1 MGSDGVARYARW
13 LRRRHRVVLAL
24 AALATVVSVL
34 GVSRLRLRASF
45 KELLPSGNEAGR
57 ALDEARRRV
66 GEFSTLVLVI
76 ESPDPAKNRAYAAGL
91 TERIGRLPPTIVE
104 RALYQ
109 LPALAA
115 FFHDHRWLYADESFL
130 RDVCDRLRFEL
141 QTRKNPLYVALDEP
155 PTLNELKARARRQ
168 GSHIG
173 RLPRD
178 GLLATDGG
186 RLIALVV
193 LPGSDYGLP
202 ATADRQAVDEDA
214 VEDAVREVVAAYP
227 PSRVSPA
234 IRLRWTGSIHTDIV
248 ERHAIEKDVAITSA
262 AVVLL
267 VSLVVGLYFGRL
279 GAVPM
284 VALPAIIGSLAALG
298 FAGFVIGTLN
308 ATTAFLGGILL
319 GNGINYPILVLSRYD
334 EERRRGHSLDE
345 ALPVALA
352 GTARPTAL
360 VAFAASLA
368 YGSLALTRFR
378 GFNQFGLI
386 GCVGMVLCWLCAMTL
401 LPALLCAFDRRPAA
415 PRTRR
420 LDYGRPLGWATEHLP
435 VALLVLGTLATVGS
449 VVALPRW
456 LASPFD
462 YDFRHLRSVR
472 GDDPALSARLDGI
485 FGRALGPSLVLTDSP
500 AEDEAARRS
509 ILAAAARH
517 PPDPVEHVVTLDGLL
532 PGTAAEQRTKLA
544 LLEEIRGLLGEHNL
558 ALLSAAQRKEALS
571 WRPPPGLRVLTR
583 ADLPILARRPFTER
597 DGTVGRVLLVYPP
610 EHGFSSW
617 NGHDLE
623 RLAAVIRRVPL
634 PDGHVLHGAG
644 SAVVFA
650 AMLEA
655 IAHDGPIAT
664 VFSLTGVA
672 LLTFVLLRRLVGA
685 LAILGT
691 LCVGVLW
698 MLGVVAVCGLRLNFL
713 NFIALPITFGIG
725 VDYAVNVWLRYRPN
739 RRASRRG
746 HRDLHDGEG
755 APETM
760 PEAVRSTGGAVLLN
774 SLTTVIGYAALLVAS
789 NRALRS
795 FGAVAI
801 LGEAACVAAALLVM
815 PSLFVLRDR
824 RRSPRCAVTLPDQ
837 LS

>member
-1 MGSDGVARYARW
+1 MRRYARW
-13 LRRRHRVVLAL
+13 LRRRHGVVLAL
-24 AALATVVSVL
+24 TAVVVVASVL
-34 GVSRLRLRASF
+34 GVSRLRVRASF

-66 GEFSTLVLVI
+66 GEYSTLVLVI
-76 ESPDPAKNRAYAAGL
+76 ESPDPAKNRAYAQGL
-91 TERIGRLPPTIVE
+91 AERIARLPPTVVE
-104 RALYQ
+104 RAVYQ
-109 LPALAA
+109 LPELAS
-115 FFHDHRWLYADESFL
+115 FFHQHKWLYANASFL
-130 RDVCDRLRFEL
+130 RDVRDRLRFEL

-155 PTLNELKARARRQ
+155 PSLDALKARARQQ
-168 GSHIG
+168 GSLIG

-178 GLLATDGG
+178 GLLSTDDG
-186 RLIALVV
+186 RLVTLVV

-202 ATADRQAVDEDA
+202 GKSVDEDT
-214 VEDAVREVVAAYP
+214 VEGAVRGVVASYP
-227 PSRVSPA
+227 PSAVSPA
-234 IRLRWTGSIHTDIV
+234 IALRWTGSIHTDIV
-248 ERHAIEKDVAITSA
+248 ERHAIEKDVAVTSA

-279 GAVPM
+279 GAVPL
-284 VALPAIIGSLAALG
+284 VALPAIVGALAALG
-298 FAGFVIGTLN
+298 FAGFAIGTLN

-334 EERRRGHSLDE
+334 EERRRGHTRDE
-345 ALPVALA
+345 ALPIALA
-352 GTARPTAL
+352 GTVRPTAL
-360 VAFAASLA
+360 AAFAASLA

-378 GFNQFGLI
+378 GFNQFGVI
-386 GCVGMVLCWLCAMTL
+386 GCIGMVLCWLGAVVV
-401 LPALLCAFDRRPAA
+401 LPAMLCAFDRSAAA
-415 PRTRR
+415 PHVRR
-420 LDYGRPLGWATEHLP
+420 LDYGRPLGWATSRIPLT
-435 VALLVLGTLATVGS
+435 LLVVGTLATVGS
-449 VVALPRW
+449 AVALPRW

-472 GDDPALSARLDGI
+472 GDDPALSQQLDGL
-485 FGRALGPSLVLTDSP
+485 FGRSLSPSLVLTDTP
-500 AEDEAARRS
+500 AEAAPARKA
-509 ILAAAARH
+509 ILAAGAKQ
-517 PPDPVEHVVTLDGLL
+517 PPSPVDHVVTLDGLL
-532 PGTAAEQRTKLA
+532 PGTPAEQHEKLA
-544 LLEEIRGLLGEHNL
+544 LLDEIRGLLSKKNL
-558 ALLSAAQRKEALS
+558 ALLSAEQRGRALS
-571 WRPPPGLRVLTR
+571 WRPPPDLHVLTR
-583 ADLPILARRPFTER
+583 ADLPPLALRPFTER
-597 DGTVGRVLLVYPP
+597 DGTLGRVLLIYPP
-610 EHGFSSW
+610 EHGYSTW

-623 RLAAVIRRVPL
+623 RLAGVIRRVPL

-664 VFSLTGVA
+664 AFSLAGVA
-672 LLTFVLLRRLVGA
+672 LLTALLLRRLEGT

-698 MLGVVAVCGLRLNFL
+698 MLGVVATCGLRLNFL

-725 VDYAVNVWLRYRPN
+725 VDYSVNVWLRYRPH
-739 RRASRRG
+739 RRAHRG
-746 HRDLHDGEG
+746 PHDDEG

-760 PEAVRSTGGAVLLN
+760 PDAVRSTGGAVLLN
-774 SLTTVIGYAALLVAS
+774 SLTTVIGYAALLIAS

-824 RRSPRCAVTLPDQ
+824 RRQPRCDYTLPDQ